1 MLIYRVPG
9 LYDEIEGV
17 RKEYLGNKAEIS
29 DIDKLVT
36 KWLAACPA
44 DTYLFVNQPGVT
56 LEDFQVY
63 TTPEGFNLWSELRK
77 LIGRVGTIGSFARIN
92 ERPDYNDYIEFLFKH
107 CGVEHINVVP
117 GEDLFERYADDRPR
131 VITVKFPDP
140 GENSIERSKALAAND
155 RLLLDIMERTPS
167 TSYAVIYQSSTGEE
181 FEDSPEFRKKRYME
195 IFPDIVRLK
204 HSSKERQ
211 GYEKQ
216 GIREHKTKAS
226 NEPISRLPPKAQL
239 DRVKEK
245 KKSISSHKDMQY
257 GGQWQNFIQSASDM
271 IDEKVLLCVATIFLV
286 PLLFLSGRST
296 ST

>member
-1 MLIYRVPG
+1 MRG
-9 LYDEIEGV
+9 LYDDIEGV
-17 RKEYLGNKAEIS
+17 RKESLGRVADLS
-29 DIDKLVT
+29 DVNNLVT
-36 KWLAACPA
+36 KWLGACPA
-44 DTYLFVNQPGVT
+44 DTYLFVNQPGIT

-92 ERPDYNDYIEFLFKH
+92 ERPDFNDYIEYLFKH

-117 GEDLFERYADDRPR
+117 GEELFEKYADDRPR

-140 GENSIERSKALAAND
+140 GENLVERSKALAAND

-181 FEDSPEFRKKRYME
+181 FEDSSDYRRKRYLE

-204 HSSKERQ
+204 HSPKERQ

-226 NEPISRLPPKAQL
+226 NEPVKRLPPKAQL
-239 DRVKEK
+239 DRQKMK
-245 KKSISSHKDMQY
+245 NKSISSHKVMQY
-257 GGQWQNFIQSASDM
+257 GGKWQNFIQVASEM

-286 PLLFLSGRST
+286 PLVFLSVRNPSE
-296 ST
+296 